1 VVEKSSMELTEK
13 TLALLVIEGE
23 KALIEEKDLAEHA
36 SEGVRRREANQY
48 YQERIFH
55 TPTGG
60 ADADG
65 AEVMT
70 RRWIHSH
77 CRFTRSESCGIPN

>member
-1 VVEKSSMELTEK
+1 M
-13 TLALLVIEGE
+13 AIEGE

-36 SEGVRRREANQY
+36 RELGEVNRH
-48 YQERIFH
+48 YQERTFH

-60 ADADG
+60 VDADG

-77 CRFTRSESCGIPN
+77 CRFARSESCGKLQIEH